1 MLTVRLGM
9 LFVILSIIWTGL
21 YAFMPVRETALMGW
35 RKAHGAEIKADW
47 VQINDISPQLV
58 RAVIAAEDNKFC
70 RHFGFDLGEIKS
82 AIDDAR
88 KGGRLRGAS
97 TITQQTA
104 KNAFLWPG
112 RDVVRK
118 GLEVWFTALSEALW
132 SKRRV
137 MEVYLNIAEWGDGT
151 FGAEAAAQK
160 LFNKSARDLTAYEAS
175 LMAAVLPSPNKWSAA
190 PPGPYVTSRAA
201 TIRAR
206 MASVR
211 NENRD
216 SCVLGVRKTNLAATT
231 P

>member
-1 MLTVRLGM
+1 M

-21 YAFMPVRETALMGW
+21 YAFMPVKETALMGW
-35 RKAHGAEIKADW
+35 RKVHGAEINRDW
-47 VQINDISPQLV
+47 VALEEISPQLI

-70 RHFGFDLGEIKS
+70 RHYGFDLAEMKH
-82 AIDDAR
+82 AFDDAR
-88 KGGRLRGAS
+88 KGGRVRGAS

-112 RDVVRK
+112 RDLARK
-118 GLEVWFTALSEALW
+118 GLEVWFTGLSEALW

-137 MEVYLNIAEWGDGT
+137 MEVYLNVAEWGDGT

-160 LFNKSARDLTAYEAS
+160 LFDKPARDLTAYEAS

-211 NENRD
+211 RENRD
-216 SCVLGVRKTNLAATT
+216 ACVLGVQRKQIAKAS